1 MLKGY
6 REYKETE
13 IPWLQEMPSHWHSQR
28 AKTMYTK
35 MNRLVD
41 KNDDVVTCFRDGV
54 VTLRKNRRT
63 TGFTESIKE
72 IGYQGIKKGDLVI
85 HVMDAFAGATGV
97 SDSNGKGTPVYTVC
111 MANGDFN
118 NYYYAFVVR
127 EMAKRGFIQSLYR
140 GIRERSSDFRYEVF
154 GKQLLPILPRS
165 EQDQIVRYLDWKVSL
180 INKYVNAKKK
190 QIELLKEQKQAI
202 INEAVTKGLDLNAPM
217 KNSGIEWLGKIPVH
231 WEIRRLKTL
240 GIARNG
246 VMFEPKDLN
255 DYGTLVLRSSNIKN
269 NQLVFDDNI
278 YVKMPIK
285 NNFILR
291 ENDLLIC
298 SRNGSRELIGK
309 CALID
314 KQTAGQTYGAFMC
327 IFRGMNNE
335 YIYYVF
341 QSNILNHYL
350 GTFATSTINQLT
362 NSNLYSITIPFPN
375 EEERKDI
382 IIFLRKQCSIF
393 NDLINKFNSEI
404 VIMQEYRTRLISD
417 IVTGRVDVQDV
428 KVPEF
433 AVESGELT
441 DIEQG
446 TEGENNGE

>member
-6 REYKETE
+6 SEYKKTE
-13 IPWLQEMPSHWHSQR
+13 ILWLQKMPSHWHSQR

-35 MNRLVD
+35 MNRPVD

-63 TGFTESIKE
+63 TGFTESVKE

-85 HVMDAFAGATGV
+85 HVMDAFAGAIGV

-111 MANGDFN
+111 MAKGNYN

-127 EMAKRGFIQSLYR
+127 EMAKSGFIQSLYR

-154 GKQLLPILPRS
+154 GKQLLPIPSRS
-165 EQDQIVRYLDWKVSL
+165 EQDQIVRYLDWKISM
-180 INKYVNAKKK
+180 INKYINAKKK
-190 QIELLKEQKQAI
+190 QIELLKKQKQAI
-202 INEAVTKGLDLNAPM
+202 INQAVTKGLDPKVPM
-217 KNSGIEWLGKIPVH
+217 KNSGIEWLGKIPAH
-231 WEIRRLKTL
+231 WEVKRLKTL

-246 VMFEPKDLN
+246 IMFEPKDLN

-285 NNFILR
+285 DNFILK

-327 IFRGMNNE
+327 IFRGIDNE

-341 QSNILNHYL
+341 QSNILNYYL
-350 GTFATSTINQLT
+350 GTFTTSTINQLT
-362 NSNLYSITIPFPN
+362 NSNLYSIKIPFPN
-375 EEERKDI
+375 EKERKAI
-382 IIFLRKQCSIF
+382 IIFLRGQCSIF
-393 NDLINKFNSEI
+393 NDLINKLDSEI
-404 VIMQEYRTRLISD
+404 KIMQEYRTRLISD
-417 IVTGRVDVQDV
+417 VVTGKVDVQGE

-433 AVESGELT
+433 QMY
-441 DIEQG
+441 DQG
-446 TEGENNGE
+446 ITEKEDDE